1 MKPTHVALVLAIVA
15 VSLAIPTAAVTLGED
30 EVGGVTMSPHEGP
43 NGAYATVQDDEIRI
57 DADALNDRSR
67 TTVDDVFTVTATGE
81 TEQTVWLRSD
91 VEGVTF
97 YRGDDSSRQVSGVAL
112 SPGQMVDIGI
122 VVDTGAAVEDGV
134 FAVEVRTADGPSLN
148 VTDVTVNRTSI
159 QAGEDAAVTA
169 TVANDGD
176 IGGTRTLALG
186 VDGIGV
192 AQQTVTVPAGERT
205 TVTFVRSFD
214 QPGEFDVDVDGR
226 AGETVSVGTPDSGE
240 DDGDEDENDGDDE
253 DGDGEDDESE
263 GDESDEDT
271 DEDESDKD
279 DSGDDDSDDEDD
291 EDDGDEDGSA
301 AFDVRDAALSETA
314 VGPGGAVD
322 VTATVENVGSA
333 DGTFTAEL
341 HVGGTVVETRD
352 VVVPAGEERTVT
364 FTRQFARP
372 GTYRVGISGDEAG
385 DVVVEGPNRP
395 TLLPSERTLQNPA
408 TGTVAVTLAFGAFV
422 FGRTRVR
429 DLLTALR

>member
-97 YRGDDSSRQVSGVAL
+97 YRGDDPSRQVSGVAL

-240 DDGDEDENDGDDE
+240 DDG
-253 DGDGEDDESE
+253 
-263 GDESDEDT
+263 